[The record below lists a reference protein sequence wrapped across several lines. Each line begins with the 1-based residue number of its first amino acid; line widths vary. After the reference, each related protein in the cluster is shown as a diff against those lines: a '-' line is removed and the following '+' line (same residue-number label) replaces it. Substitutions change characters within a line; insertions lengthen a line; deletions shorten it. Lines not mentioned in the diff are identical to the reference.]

1 MKVNRDETAPFTT
14 ADGSTIREFLNPRNS
29 PLRNQSL
36 AEATLL
42 SGQSTAPHYHPIAEE
57 IYFIVEGEGL
67 MKLESE
73 TFRVQVGDAVAI
85 PNGVV
90 HQIMN
95 DSELKLVFLCQCSPA
110 YTHEDTILVN
120 L

>member
-1 MKVNRDETAPFTT
+1 MKINRAETTSFTT

-29 PLRNQSL
+29 PLKNQSL

-42 SGQSTAPHYHPIAEE
+42 TGQSTTPHYHPIAEE
-57 IYFIVEGEGL
+57 IYFITQGEGV
-67 MKLESE
+67 MRIE
-73 TFRVQVGDAVAI
+73 TEMMRVRVGDAIAI
-85 PNGVV
+85 PNGLI
-90 HQIMN
+90 HQIIN
-95 DSELKLVFLCQCSPA
+95 DGEGKLVFLCQCAPA

>member
-1 MKVNRDETAPFTT
+1 MKINRDETAPFTT

-29 PLRNQSL
+29 LLKNQSL

-42 SGQSTAPHYHPIAEE
+42 SGQATTPHYHPVAEE
-57 IYFIVEGEGL
+57 IYFITQGEGV
-67 MKLESE
+67 MKLEDES
-73 TFRVQVGDAVAI
+73 FRVRVGDAIAI
-85 PNGVV
+85 PNGLV

-95 DSELKLVFLCQCSPA
+95 DSKEKLVFLCQCSPA